1 VDRPAVMG
9 WASRVFGQRAAEVP
23 VAEAT
28 DELLLELARTKN
40 DEAAVRELIER
51 YGDRLLAIVDAA
63 HGDLDLSEDI
73 VQETFIRAIRQ
84 SHQLRAAASLFP
96 WLVRIA
102 IRVALDQRRKTRRET
117 FAPEAIEIVA
127 PEEQGPHARA
137 EAAQDAAQV
146 DRAISRLPDYPREL
160 IILRYFA
167 SFSVAELAG
176 VFDKTETAI
185 RKDLQRARERLRTH
199 LSPWFEGRAR

>member
-1 VDRPAVMG
+1 MG
-9 WASRVFGQRAAEVP
+9 WASRVFGQRTEV
-23 VAEAT
+23 VVSEAT
-28 DELLLELARTKN
+28 DEQLLEMARSSN

-63 HGDLDLSEDI
+63 HGDLGISDDI

-84 SHQLRAAASLFP
+84 SHQLRAATSLFP

-102 IRVALDQRRKTRRET
+102 IRVAIDHRRKTRRET
-117 FAPEAIEIVA
+117 YASQTIEIVA
-127 PEEQGPHARA
+127 PEEHSPHARA
-137 EAAQDAAQV
+137 EAAQDAREV

-176 VFDKTETAI
+176 VFDKTDTAI
-185 RKDLQRARERLRTH
+185 RKDLQRAREKLKKHLR
-199 LSPWFEGRAR
+199 PWFEGRTA